1 MTHIAL
7 VAINARNLLA
17 FSLTWFMNSYYVI
30 YNAHVVLNVQE
41 ACPSII
47 GLLTMPL

>member
-1 MTHIAL
+1 
-7 VAINARNLLA
+7 
-17 FSLTWFMNSYYVI
+17 MNGCYVI
-30 YNAHVVLNVQE
+30 YNAHVVLDVQE